1 MTADH
6 TFGPGDIVRIIFVSE
21 ARHTLAHHL
30 YRYAV
35 VKEMD
40 LAEQH
45 RMIRDYGCVK
55 YLLVRIDGAGFDVLI
70 EPEWLQKIDM
80 NTVTRKQR
88 SLTQALQAVFDRIVD
103 HLAAEDVQNPYLRLT
118 KKIREAALNRDA
130 IVGS

>member
-1 MTADH
+1 MTADQ
-6 TFGPGDIVRIIFVSE
+6 TLGPGDIVRLMHVSE
-21 ARHTLAHHL
+21 ARPTLANHL

-70 EPEWLQKIDM
+70 EPEWLQKVAM
-80 NTVTRKQR
+80 HAVTRKQR
-88 SLTQALQAVFDRIVD
+88 SLTQAFQAVFDQIVD
-103 HLAAEDVQNPYLRLT
+103 RLAAEDAQNPYLRLT
-118 KKIREAALNRDA
+118 KEMREAASHRDA
-130 IVGS
+130 IIGS